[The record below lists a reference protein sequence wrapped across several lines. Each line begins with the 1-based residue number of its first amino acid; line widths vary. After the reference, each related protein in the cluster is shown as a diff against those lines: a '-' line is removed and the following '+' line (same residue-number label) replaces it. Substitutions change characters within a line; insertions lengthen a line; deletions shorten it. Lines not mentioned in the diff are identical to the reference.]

1 MMAAP
6 RAGEAAWNRLDVPR
20 PACSATVAVP
30 AEHPAV
36 SCLSTVMKGCQAVSN
51 MLTSTTV
58 LTEQRLL
65 HSIIYSFHHQ
75 MSHHRPYGTLK
86 QVEQCLKRLN
96 VMNLKKSI
104 EDLVH
109 VDPMILYRGLLKSL
123 SVLYGSL
130 FALHQEVSKIEL
142 KPYIKG
148 FVFPA
153 AINEFLGTSYSGI
166 GKKIPK
172 AFAKKKDRIG
182 WMNKR
187 FQASKAASCTQA
199 SVPSTVRKQAM
210 DADDGVDIGKPVVFR
225 RTIQG
230 RGKEL
235 EFDVKSLCRHPNPV
249 AEEGTKFT
257 VKLPASKSLK
267 SDHLASFVSNF
278 REAHSFEELSDTLR
292 STISWCKSNKLGSK
306 AFFLGMK
313 LLKSRHLQHVEA
325 QGCSLQRKLG
335 CVKATICKYLMVSR
349 CRQRPTQILRAGSC
363 LQRHIRRSRKPRCSS
378 RRTLF
383 YTHPYQR
390 GTHATKDM
398 NGSFALSLAR
408 FFEHLP
414 QVGNAESSR
423 DIEEQAPGNASA
435 LLGLETTSALIQQE
449 VSESKDD
456 IDDIFG
462 AIGL

>member
-1 MMAAP
+1 
-6 RAGEAAWNRLDVPR
+6 
-20 PACSATVAVP
+20 
-30 AEHPAV
+30 
-36 SCLSTVMKGCQAVSN
+36 
-51 MLTSTTV
+51 
-58 LTEQRLL
+58 
-65 HSIIYSFHHQ
+65 
-75 MSHHRPYGTLK
+75 
-86 QVEQCLKRLN
+86 
-96 VMNLKKSI
+96 MNLKKSI

-109 VDPMILYRGLLKSL
+109 VDPIQKQKPENPKESLVPSQPVIEVVLVKILGGCKLLLRLLDCCCNAFLLTVKHLCLEEYILFNTLVSGLLSRLWILYRGLLKSL